1 MPWTI
6 EYAETAL
13 TQLGKLD
20 KRTARRIVDYM
31 DERGAPLNDP
41 RSVGRA
47 LVGPLGGL
55 WRYRVGSYSVICD
68 LQPGVRRVLVVM
80 VGSRDKVYR

>member
-13 TQLGKLD
+13 TQPGKLD
-20 KRTARRIVDYM
+20 KRAARRIVDYM
-31 DERGAPLNDP
+31 DDRVAPLNDP

-55 WRYRVGSYSVICD
+55 WHYRVGSYRVICD
-68 LQPGVRRVLVVM
+68 LQPVAPRVLVVM
-80 VGSRDKVYR
+80 IGSRDKVYR